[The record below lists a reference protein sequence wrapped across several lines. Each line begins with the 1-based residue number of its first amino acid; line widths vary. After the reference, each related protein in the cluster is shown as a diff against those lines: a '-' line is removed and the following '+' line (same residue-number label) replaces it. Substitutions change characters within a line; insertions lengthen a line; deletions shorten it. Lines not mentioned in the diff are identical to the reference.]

1 MFCGELE
8 KFEGVWV
15 GTERVSESGT
25 QYEASAR
32 LVFQAVFDGR
42 FLVCDYIQTVPNRPT
57 SVGHGVFRNDE
68 RTNKMTVTWFRS
80 PAATTTQQADAVA
93 DGDKP
98 IFVET
103 IAGRTTRT
111 TYSAVRDQM
120 SIRTECSLGGDEW
133 KVILEGSY
141 RRR

>member
-1 MFCGELE
+1 MLPGELV

-42 FLVCDYIQTVPNRPT
+42 FLVCDYIQTVPDRPT
-57 SVGHGVFRNDE
+57 SVGHGVFRNDD
-68 RTNKMTVTWFRS
+68 RTNKLTVTWFRS
-80 PAATTTQQADAVA
+80 PVATATQQGDAVA
-93 DGDKP
+93 EGDKP
-98 IFVET
+98 VFVET

-111 TYSAVRDQM
+111 TYSAARDRM
-120 SIRTECSLGGDEW
+120 SIRTECLLGGDEW
-133 KVILEGSY
+133 KLILEGSY

>member
-1 MFCGELE
+1 MFSGELE
-8 KFEGVWV
+8 RFEGVWV
-15 GTERVSESGT
+15 GTERVSEGGT

-42 FLVCDYIQTVPNRPT
+42 FLVCDYIQTVPHRPT
-57 SVGHGVFRNDE
+57 SVAHGVFRNDD
-68 RTNKMTVTWFRS
+68 RTNKLTVTWFRS
-80 PAATTTQQADAVA
+80 PVATATQQADAVA
-93 DGDKP
+93 EGDKP
-98 IFVET
+98 VFVET

-111 TYSAVRDQM
+111 TYSALRDRL

-133 KVILEGSY
+133 KLILEGSY

>member
-1 MFCGELE
+1 MFSDELE

-15 GTERVSESGT
+15 GTERISDGGA

-42 FLVCDYIQTVPNRPT
+42 FLVCDYIQTVPDRPP
-57 SVGHGVFRNDE
+57 SVGHGVFRNDD
-68 RTNKMTVTWFRS
+68 RTSKLTVTWFRS
-80 PAATTTQQADAVA
+80 PVATATQQADAVA
-93 DGDKP
+93 EGEQP
-98 IFVET
+98 VFVET

-111 TYSAVRDQM
+111 TYSAVLDRM

-133 KVILEGSY
+133 KLVLEGSY